1 MHTCPGSMACLK
13 NKMKVQ
19 RTVEQFLSYWELKTK
34 PYQPYLLEVANT
46 KKCKNM
52 KSKSHTNY
60 DMDFYQD
67 IVMKDFIKQS

>member
-1 MHTCPGSMACLK
+1 M
-13 NKMKVQ
+13 
-19 RTVEQFLSYWELKTK
+19 
-34 PYQPYLLEVANT
+34 